1 MQQQHSTDVG
11 NSDCKVLQPQRSSQ
25 CQNWRY
31 PRFVS
36 DKHHVVQSTCSLG
49 IAMCPYEVANVR
61 SLVIIEWWKH
71 RLWELLMYR
80 CQTDMPSF
88 ERPTT
93 ILFSCLWLCQGYNT
107 EGKVCD
113 CCWEW
118 AEHWL
123 VDWLI
128 RWLDL
133 VDQVAGRGEGQKRRS
148 DTTKTQ
154 SGGPKHTQVL
164 KGLEDSSQTIW
175 NMHHQSKQLKLHQL
189 FLAT

>member
-11 NSDCKVLQPQRSSQ
+11 NSDYKVLQPQRSSQ

-88 ERPTT
+88 EKTN
-93 ILFSCLWLCQGYNT
+93 YNT
-107 EGKVCD
+107 VFMSVVIFRSSRALSRIQYWRKSMRLLLGMSR
-113 CCWEW
+113 
-118 AEHWL
+118 ALIGWL
-123 VDWLI
+123 T
-128 RWLDL
+128 
-133 VDQVAGRGEGQKRRS
+133 DQVTWFS
-148 DTTKTQ
+148 Q
-154 SGGPKHTQVL
+154 SGGW
-164 KGLEDSSQTIW
+164 KGRRSEKRRRHNTNPIW
-175 NMHHQSKQLKLHQL
+175 RS
-189 FLAT
+189 